1 MQCNLYKE
9 NRLASSQ
16 LELDILTMGSEREDL
31 MDPMY
36 VTNVCYTELAMLD

>member
-9 NRLASSQ
+9 NRLASGW

-36 VTNVCYTELAMLD
+36 VTNVCYTKLAMLN